1 MKPDHQVNAIVEGI
15 LSYLQ
20 EKKVLDLLPEV
31 ADQLIKQSWVRFDPH
46 LATITSR
53 VKLDKSQL
61 SEVKKILSTK
71 YNQPIRIK
79 NLVDK
84 SIVAG
89 FKISI
94 AGEVIDGT
102 VDKRLNDLKQVITY
116 D

>member
-1 MKPDHQVNAIVEGI
+1 MKSDYQVNAIVEGI

-20 EKKVLDLLPEV
+20 EKKALDLLPMV

-46 LATITSR
+46 LATVTSK

-61 SEVKKILSTK
+61 TKIKQILSVK
-71 YNQPIRIK
+71 YDQPIRIK
-79 NLVDK
+79 NLIDK
-84 SIVAG
+84 KIVAG
-89 FKISI
+89 FKILI

-102 VDKRLNDLKQVITY
+102 INKRLKDLKQVISY